1 MSVMLQVREV
11 PDDLHRALK
20 SRAALEG
27 VSMSELVLGLIER
40 HLRRPS
46 ALEINARLAALDVSY
61 RPLAADVQI
70 SDLVREGREER

>member
-20 SRAALEG
+20 ARAALEG

-46 ALEINARLAALDVSY
+46 AVEINGRLAALEASY
-61 RPLAADVQI
+61 LPLAADVPI
-70 SDLVREGREER
+70 AELVREGRDER